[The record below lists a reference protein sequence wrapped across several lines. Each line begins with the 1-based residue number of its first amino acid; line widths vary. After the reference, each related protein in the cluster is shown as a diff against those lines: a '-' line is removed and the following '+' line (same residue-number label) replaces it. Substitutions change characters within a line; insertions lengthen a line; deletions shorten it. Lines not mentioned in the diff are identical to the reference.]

1 MTSPVTDVLS
11 GGAARAARCF
21 SAAVLSCSANS
32 AGPSAETVFVPSRR
46 TVGATRRLL
55 GTVSSSGAGLAN
67 RLVIFR
73 ILSSRTGDTFT

>member
-1 MTSPVTDVLS
+1 MRGAVTYVRS
-11 GGAARAARCF
+11 GGAARAV
-21 SAAVLSCSANS
+21 SESIAAVLSCSANS